1 MFYLRRLQKGYVL
14 HSGTFDTYKVK
25 IDFKRKETWK
35 FQPSICKQPSHILL
49 IFNHILWAWTR

>member
-25 IDFKRKETWK
+25 IDFKTERNLKISTIDLQTAK
-35 FQPSICKQPSHILL
+35 SHSSHL
-49 IFNHILWAWTR
+49 